1 MMLKKIGHVMSILIT
16 LALAGWKERE
26 RMNIPIVE
34 AFIIAHRSS
43 MGLYGLSF
51 TTLKKVMKK
60 VEMLHQ

>member
-1 MMLKKIGHVMSILIT
+1 
-16 LALAGWKERE
+16 
-26 RMNIPIVE
+26 MNIPIVK